1 MQTSVETRLRE
12 LGITLPPAS
21 RPLASY
27 APVVIAGQTAFV
39 SGHGPLIDGHP
50 RYTGCIGRDIDETEA
65 CDAARLTTINLLS
78 TLHDALGSLE
88 TIAGIV
94 EIRIYLQATADS
106 DAHILVPA
114 AVYRFMQEIF
124 GQRADACAL
133 ATIGISACVLNLPI
147 TIDLVV
153 ELNSTPPLQ
162 RRLEAETV

>member
-1 MQTSVETRLRE
+1 MQGSVETRLRE
-12 LGITLPPAS
+12 LGITLPPTS

-65 CDAARLTTINLLS
+65 CDAARLTITNLLS
-78 TLHDALGSLE
+78 TLRDALGSLE
-88 TIAGIV
+88 AIAGIV
-94 EIRIYLQATADS
+94 EIRVYFLSTAES
-106 DAHILVPA
+106 DGHVAVPA
-114 AVYRFMQEIF
+114 AVYGFIREIF
-124 GQRADACAL
+124 GERARACAL

-153 ELNSTPPLQ
+153 ELNSIHLSNG
-162 RRLEAETV
+162 A